1 MPNLPISQLPLAV
14 SGQPES
20 WMAIVNYDV
29 DPGGVTNKIYFSSV
43 HLELQVLQ
51 EQVVVMVQTEL
62 MEAQV
67 HQDPMVQMVLQ
78 EQVVL
83 QDLMVQTVLQELVVQ
98 ADQMVLTEVPVQVDW
113 MDHRVR
119 QVLMD
124 LQEQVEHPES
134 LRQSQVERGD
144 HFIRYKINM

>member
-1 MPNLPISQLPLAV
+1 M
-14 SGQPES
+14 
-20 WMAIVNYDV
+20 
-29 DPGGVTNKIYFSSV
+29 
-43 HLELQVLQ
+43 
-51 EQVVVMVQTEL
+51 
-62 MEAQV
+62 V
-67 HQDPMVQMVLQ
+67 HQDLT
-78 EQVVL
+78 
-83 QDLMVQTVLQELVVQ
+83 VQTVLQELVVQ